1 MRSSV
6 ARTLVALLLSA
17 LSVLAAAQIK
27 VIFPGPGQWETWI
40 GPGSPGGKSTFKS
53 KGDTVTLPLAGTEN
67 SDLVSVYDGTTGN
80 LAYQVLNDI
89 DESWAVK
96 KGDFTEVATVI
107 LEVTHNG
114 DPVAAANVSL
124 KSSKRT
130 QRLLLTPSMKG
141 SVAFKKVAAGS
152 IEVTVSTS
160 KDGKEVLI
168 PKQVF
173 DLKLT
178 RTDKEPTFRVAVA
191 EPVDTVKTTSIPD
204 QTKNTEAP
212 SRGVLPIILQML
224 IGLGVIGGMAYL
236 AWRYLPGMKPKIDE
250 QLAKVGVQIPEDQ
263 PSDPDPPKTPTPAPA
278 PVEQI
283 ILTNSDPGP
292 IVATPVPM
300 TPVLNGPAG
309 RFDIPDGTSLI
320 TREQGAGLYLDST
333 TVSRRHAELR
343 REGSSVTLKD
353 LGSTNGTYVNGE
365 KISTETPLKNGDRV
379 QFGDVQFV
387 VEGI

>member
-6 ARTLVALLLSA
+6 ARTLLALLLSA
-17 LSVLAAAQIK
+17 LSILASAQIK

-53 KGDTVTLPLAGTEN
+53 KGEVVTLPLAGTEN

-80 LAYQVLNDI
+80 LAYRVLNDI

-96 KGDFTEVATVI
+96 KGDFTEVAMVI
-107 LEVTHNG
+107 LEVTHKG

-124 KSSKRT
+124 KTLERT

-141 SVAFKKVAAGS
+141 RLTFKKVAAGPLE
-152 IEVTVSTS
+152 ITISTS

-178 RTDKEPTFRVAVA
+178 RIDREPTFRVAVA
-191 EPVDTVKTTSIPD
+191 EPVDTVKTTTSPD
-204 QTKNTEAP
+204 QAKSAAAP

-224 IGLGVIGGMAYL
+224 IGLGAVGAMAYL

-250 QLAKVGVQIPEDQ
+250 QLARVGVQIPADQ
-263 PSDPDPPKTPTPAPA
+263 PSDPDPPVAPAPAPA

-283 ILTNSDPGP
+283 ILTQSDPAP
-292 IVATPVPM
+292 IAAAPAPM
-300 TPVLNGPAG
+300 TPALNGPAG
-309 RFDIPDGTSLI
+309 RFEIEEGETLI
-320 TREQGAGLYLDST
+320 TREQGAGMYLDST

-343 REGSSVTLKD
+343 REGSDVTLQD

-365 KISTETPLKNGDRV
+365 RISAKTLLKSGDRV

>member
-6 ARTLVALLLSA
+6 ARTLLALLLSA
-17 LSVLAAAQIK
+17 LSVIAAAQIK

-53 KGDTVTLPLAGTEN
+53 KGETVTLPLAGTEN

-124 KSSKRT
+124 KSSERT

-152 IEVTVSTS
+152 IEITISTS

-191 EPVDTVKTTSIPD
+191 EPVDTVKATSSPD
-204 QTKNTEAP
+204 RTKNTEAP
-212 SRGVLPIILQML
+212 SQGVLPIILQML
-224 IGLGVIGGMAYL
+224 VGLGVIGAMAYV

-263 PSDPDPPKTPTPAPA
+263 PSDPDPPMAPTSAPA

-283 ILTNSDPGP
+283 ILSQSDP
-292 IVATPVPM
+292 TPVVVTP

-309 RFDIPDGTSLI
+309 RFEIPEGTTMI

-343 REGSSVTLKD
+343 REGSSVTLQD
-353 LGSTNGTYVNGE
+353 LGSTNGTFVNGN
-365 KISTETPLKNGDRV
+365 KIAADTLLKNGDRV

>member
-6 ARTLVALLLSA
+6 ARTLLALLLSA
-17 LSVLAAAQIK
+17 LSILASAQIK

-53 KGDTVTLPLAGTEN
+53 KGEVVTLPLAGTEN

-80 LAYQVLNDI
+80 LAYRVLNDI

-96 KGDFTEVATVI
+96 KGDFTEVAMVI
-107 LEVTHNG
+107 LEVTHKG

-124 KSSKRT
+124 KTLERT

-141 SVAFKKVAAGS
+141 RLTFKKVAAGPLE
-152 IEVTVSTS
+152 ITISTS

-178 RTDKEPTFRVAVA
+178 RIDREPTFRVAVA
-191 EPVDTVKTTSIPD
+191 EPVDTVKTTTSPD
-204 QTKNTEAP
+204 QAKSAAAP

-224 IGLGVIGGMAYL
+224 IGFGAVGAMAYL

-250 QLAKVGVQIPEDQ
+250 QLARVGVQIPADQ
-263 PSDPDPPKTPTPAPA
+263 PSDPDPPVAPAPAPA

-283 ILTNSDPGP
+283 ILTQSDPAP
-292 IVATPVPM
+292 IAAAPAPM
-300 TPVLNGPAG
+300 TPALNGPAG
-309 RFDIPDGTSLI
+309 RFEIEEGETLI
-320 TREQGAGLYLDST
+320 TREQGAGMYLDST

-343 REGSSVTLKD
+343 REGSDVTLQD

-365 KISTETPLKNGDRV
+365 RISAKTLLKSGDRV

>member
-6 ARTLVALLLSA
+6 ARTLLALLLSA
-17 LSVLAAAQIK
+17 LSILASAQIK

-53 KGDTVTLPLAGTEN
+53 KGEVVTLPLAGTEN

-80 LAYQVLNDI
+80 LAYRVLNDI

-96 KGDFTEVATVI
+96 KGDFTEVAMVI
-107 LEVTHNG
+107 LEVTHKG

-124 KSSKRT
+124 KTLERT

-141 SVAFKKVAAGS
+141 RLTFKKVAAGPLE
-152 IEVTVSTS
+152 ITISTS

-178 RTDKEPTFRVAVA
+178 RIDREPTFRVAVA
-191 EPVDTVKTTSIPD
+191 EPVDTVKTTTSPD
-204 QTKNTEAP
+204 QAKSAAAP

-224 IGLGVIGGMAYL
+224 IGFGAVGAMAYL

-250 QLAKVGVQIPEDQ
+250 QLARVGVQIPADQ
-263 PSDPDPPKTPTPAPA
+263 PSDPDPPVAPAPAPA

-283 ILTNSDPGP
+283 ILTQSDPAP
-292 IVATPVPM
+292 IVATPSPM
-300 TPVLNGPAG
+300 TPALNGPAG
-309 RFDIPDGTSLI
+309 RFEIEEGETLI
-320 TREQGAGLYLDST
+320 TREQGAGMYLDST

-343 REGSSVTLKD
+343 REGSDVTLQD

-365 KISTETPLKNGDRV
+365 RISAETPLKSGDRV

>member
-6 ARTLVALLLSA
+6 ARTLLALLLSA
-17 LSVLAAAQIK
+17 LSVLASAQIK

-40 GPGSPGGKSTFKS
+40 GPGSPGSKSTFKS
-53 KGDTVTLPLAGTEN
+53 KGEAVTLPLAGTEN

-80 LAYQVLNDI
+80 LAYRVLNDI

-96 KGDFTEVATVI
+96 NGDFTEVATVI
-107 LEVTHNG
+107 VEVTHNG
-114 DPVAAANVSL
+114 APVAAANVSL
-124 KSSKRT
+124 KTLERT
-130 QRLLLTPSMKG
+130 QKLLLTPSMKG
-141 SVAFKKVAAGS
+141 RLTFKKVMAGPLE
-152 IEVTVSTS
+152 ITISTS

-178 RTDKEPTFRVAVA
+178 RLDREPTFRVAVA
-191 EPVDTVKTTSIPD
+191 EPVDTVKTTTSLD
-204 QTKNTEAP
+204 QGKSTEVP
-212 SRGVLPIILQML
+212 SRGALPIILQML
-224 IGLGVIGGMAYL
+224 VGLGAIGGMAYL

-250 QLAKVGVQIPEDQ
+250 QLAKVGVQIPTDQ
-263 PSDPDPPKTPTPAPA
+263 PSDPDPPMAPTPAPA

-283 ILTNSDPGP
+283 ILTHSDPAP
-292 IVATPVPM
+292 IVATSAPM
-300 TPVLNGPAG
+300 TPALSGPAG
-309 RFDIPDGTSLI
+309 RFEIAEGATLI
-320 TREQGAGLYLDST
+320 TREQGAGMYLDST

-343 REGSSVTLKD
+343 REGSAMTLQD

-365 KISTETPLKNGDRV
+365 RITAETPLKNGDRV